1 MMKKILVRSLLAVV
15 ALTLVLSVIAYGLL
29 RNSLPQ
35 LDGDIVADGL
45 DADVTISRDT
55 NGVPTIIAEN
65 RTDLAYATGFAHG
78 QDRFFQMDL
87 TRRNAAGE
95 LAEIVGAAA
104 LGVDR
109 RHRFHRFRARAD
121 RVLATLDSV
130 ETGILEAYVA
140 GVNDGL
146 NSLDARPFEYFM
158 LGVKP
163 QPWQMT
169 DSLLVAYSM
178 FLQLNDETADR
189 DIDRGLAY
197 RALPPQVFQWLF
209 PAGTEWD
216 APMDDSPP
224 EAGPIPSADE
234 YSLTGKRVAA
244 TNSNT
249 EWAND
254 KSPGSNNWAV
264 SGKLTTTGR
273 AIVANDMHLGLAVPN
288 VFYRAR
294 LKIDGVTS
302 LDLNGVTLPGV
313 PIIVAGSNG
322 HVAWANTNSN
332 GDWTDAVIV
341 TAGDAPET
349 YRTPDGPKSIA
360 TIVETILVKG
370 QPSETLEIRET
381 EWGPILEETPDSDQ
395 TIAVSWIAHHT
406 ESLTLGHLALEN
418 VRSAAEALDLAGTI
432 GTPPQNLVV
441 GDADGNIGWTIAG
454 KIPIR
459 PPGESRRPV
468 DWSQSGG
475 WSGWVR
481 PEDYPRIFNPESGR
495 IWTANARVVGGDALS
510 VIGDGGYALGARA
523 KQIRDDLFALD
534 QVSIEDML
542 SIQLDDRA
550 VFLSRW
556 RDLLL
561 TILTPDVLTDNDK
574 RATFRRLLVDWTPR
588 ALNEAVGYR
597 LVNEFRLEAGQ
608 RVIDML
614 MYPVRDEFGPDT
626 YLPVSKQFEAPLW
639 EMVNKKPR
647 NLISKDYSDW
657 NDLLLQSV
665 DSVIEEYAQKYDDG
679 LESRTWGEHNTARIR
694 HPLSSAVPFL
704 GGWLDM
710 PAEQLSGATDMP
722 RVQWPAFGASE
733 RFAVAPGDEKNGYLH
748 MPSGQSGHP
757 LSDYY
762 AAGHDDWVQ
771 GRKSAFLPGK
781 SVHTLT
787 LRATH

>member
-1 MMKKILVRSLLAVV
+1 MKKILVRSLLAIV
-15 ALTLVLSVIAYGLL
+15 ALTLVLSVIAFALL
-29 RNSLPQ
+29 RSSLPQ
-35 LDGDIVADGL
+35 LDGEIVL
-45 DADVTISRDT
+45 DDLAADVTISRDS
-55 NGVPTIIAEN
+55 NGVPTIVAEN
-65 RTDLAYATGFAHG
+65 RTDLAYATGFVHG

-109 RHRFHRFRARAD
+109 RHRLHRFRARAE
-121 RVLATLDSV
+121 RVLTTLDNGERGV
-130 ETGILEAYVA
+130 LDAYVA

-158 LGVKP
+158 LGVEP
-163 QPWQMT
+163 RPWQVA

-189 DIDRGLAY
+189 DIDRGLAF
-197 RALPPQVFQWLF
+197 RALPQPVFQWLF

-216 APMDDSPP
+216 APMDDSPLDV
-224 EAGPIPSADE
+224 ESIPTANE
-234 YSLTGKRVAA
+234 YSLVGTSVAA
-244 TNSNT
+244 ARSRTD
-249 EWAND
+249 WAND

-264 SGKLTTTGR
+264 SGQLTTTGR

-294 LKIDGVTS
+294 LKMEGTAN

-313 PIIVAGSNG
+313 PIMVAGSNG

-341 TAGDAPET
+341 TAGDAPDT
-349 YRTPDGPKSIA
+349 YLSPDGQKRIA
-360 TIVETILVKG
+360 TIVETIHVKG
-370 QPSETLEIRET
+370 QPSESLDIRET
-381 EWGPILEETPDSDQ
+381 EWGPILEETPDSGQ
-395 TIAVSWIAHHT
+395 TIAVSWIAHHA
-406 ESLTLGHLALEN
+406 ESLTLGHLGLEN
-418 VRSAAEALDLAGTI
+418 ARGVAAALDIAGTI

-481 PEDYPRIFNPESGR
+481 PEDYPRIMNPDSGR
-495 IWTANARVVGGDALS
+495 IWTANARVVGGDALQI
-510 VIGDGGYALGARA
+510 IGDGGYALGARA
-523 KQIRDDLFALD
+523 QQIRDYLFALD
-534 QVSIEDML
+534 KMSIDDML

-561 TILTPDVLTDNDK
+561 DVLAPNIVAGNDE
-574 RATFRRLLVDWTPR
+574 RETLRQILVDWTPR
-588 ALNEAVGYR
+588 ALDEAVGYR
-597 LVNEFRLEAGQ
+597 LVNEFRLDVGQ

-614 MYPVRDEFGPDT
+614 MSPIRDEFGPDT

-639 EMVNKKPR
+639 EMVNKKPA
-647 NLISKDYSDW
+647 NLISSNYTDW
-657 NDLLLQSV
+657 NDLLVQSV
-665 DSVIEEYAQKYDDG
+665 DSVIRKNAQEYDDG
-679 LESRTWGEHNTARIR
+679 LENRTWGEHNTARIR
-694 HPLSSAVPFL
+694 HPLSNAVPFL
-704 GGWLDM
+704 AGLLDM
-710 PAEQLSGATDMP
+710 PAEKLSGATDMP

-733 RFAVAPGDEKNGYLH
+733 RFAVSPGDEENGYLH
-748 MPSGQSGHP
+748 MPAGQSGHP
-757 LSDYY
+757 LSDFY

-771 GRKSAFLPGK
+771 GRKSSFLPGK
-781 SVHTLT
+781 AAHTLT
-787 LRATH
+787 LRAAQ